1 MSYTY
6 CCIQDWSAMLCVNT
20 FRWFSK
26 RMCVCV
32 CVCVCPRS
40 DRGEGKRERWEER
53 SSVAKCKQSHLH
65 ERNKSVHSKTL
76 DYAMTLK
83 ISQVRSTYVCV
94 WYEIHICNNRKHKL
108 RQAACWPTVYSM
120 GSSAQCYVAGWM
132 GGEPGG
138 EWIHVSVWLSP
149 LAVLWS
155 YHSIVNW
162 LYSNTK

>member
-32 CVCVCPRS
+32 CVRPRS

-76 DYAMTLK
+76 NYAMTLK
-83 ISQVRSTYVCV
+83 ISKLRSTYVCV
-94 WYEIHICNNRKHKL
+94 WYEIHICNNGKHKL
-108 RQAACWPTVYSM
+108 RQAACWPTVYST
-120 GSSAQCYVAGWM
+120 GSSAQCHVAAWI

-138 EWIHVSVWLSP
+138 RVDTCVCVAESPCCPLKLSQ
-149 LAVLWS
+149 
-155 YHSIVNW
+155 HC
-162 LYSNTK
+162 